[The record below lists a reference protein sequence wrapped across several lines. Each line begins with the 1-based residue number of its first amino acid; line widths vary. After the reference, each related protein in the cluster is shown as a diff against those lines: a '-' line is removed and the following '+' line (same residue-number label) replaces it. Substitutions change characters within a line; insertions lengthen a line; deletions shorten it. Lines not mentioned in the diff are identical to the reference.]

1 MSGSQ
6 FAILVLLFG
15 LLAGCANISAPTGGK
30 KDITPPKL
38 VRLTPADSLLNTRVK
53 KLELYFDEY
62 ITLAEPSKEITISPI
77 LQFAPTAVATNKHVV
92 VTIADTLLEE
102 NTTYRVSFGSA
113 VRDLHEGNPFTKYT
127 YTFSTGGYF
136 DSLSLEGSVLNAT
149 TGIADTSG
157 VLVVLY
163 KASENDTA
171 IIRKKPM
178 YAVKP
183 DRSGKFRF
191 AGLPGRD
198 FRLYAIRDDNNN
210 MMYDGGVEMVAF
222 NDDIVHAG
230 DTTKATPVLRLFP
243 EVTDSANAVADTAAS
258 GKKGGMRT
266 KQRMSRDTGFFYSL
280 NVDSTDIGKRTFDV
294 TDSFRFVFNAPV
306 MLHEGRLR
314 LSRDSGGVW
323 VPVPLKV
330 RQDLDRK
337 MRVNAVAEL
346 AGNTVYELLADSAFV
361 TDTAGKAIKGARYRF
376 RTMDRDDYGKIKLEI
391 PGRFSAKA
399 QKGGSDHILMMTAGA
414 DTVYQERITDSVV
427 AFKRLKPA
435 TYTFRIIADKDGNGR
450 WSTGDLLGRKQPEI
464 VYPGPQPLVLKA
476 GWDHTIEFEQK
487 PKAAGKADGG
497 KGSKSTKNR

>member
-1 MSGSQ
+1 MRGGQ
-6 FAILVLLFG
+6 IAIMVLLFG

-38 VRLTPADSLLNTRVK
+38 VRLSPADSLLNTRVK
-53 KLELYFDEY
+53 RLELYFDEY

-136 DSLSLEGSVLNAT
+136 DSLSLEGSVLNAA
-149 TGIADTSG
+149 TGIPDTSG
-157 VLVVLY
+157 MLVVLY
-163 KASENDTA
+163 KSTENDTA

-191 AGLPGRD
+191 TGLPGRD

-222 NDDIVHAG
+222 NDDIVRAG
-230 DTTKATPVLRLFP
+230 DTSIAAPVLRLFP
-243 EVTDSANAVADTAAS
+243 EVADSANAVADTAAS
-258 GKKGGMRT
+258 GKKGMRT

-280 NVDSTDIGKRTFDV
+280 NVDSADIGKRTFDV
-294 TDSFRFVFNAPV
+294 TDSFRFVFNVPV
-306 MLHEGRLR
+306 VLHDGGVH

-323 VPVPLKV
+323 VPVPFKV
-330 RQDLDRK
+330 RQDVNRNT
-337 MRVNAVAEL
+337 RVNVIAEL
-346 AGNTVYELLADSAFV
+346 AGNAVYELIADSAFV

-391 PGRFSAKA
+391 PGRYSAKG
-399 QKGGSDHILMMTAGA
+399 QKDGFDHILMMTAGA

-427 AFKRLKPA
+427 VFKRLKPA
-435 TYTFRIIADKDGNGR
+435 TYTFRIIADKDGNGK

-464 VYPGPQPLVLKA
+464 VFPGPQPLVLKA
-476 GWDHTIEFEQK
+476 GWDHTLEFEQK
-487 PKAAGKADGG
+487 PKAAGKTDGG
-497 KGSKSTKNR
+497 KDNKSTKNR

>member
-1 MSGSQ
+1 MRGSH
-6 FAILVLLFG
+6 FAILLVLFS

-53 KLELYFDEY
+53 RLELYFDEY

-77 LQFAPTAVATNKHVV
+77 LQFAPTAVATGKHVV
-92 VTIADTLLEE
+92 VTIADTLLED
-102 NTTYRVSFGSA
+102 NTTYRVSLGTS

-136 DSLSLEGSVLNAT
+136 DSLSLEGNVLNAS
-149 TGIADTSG
+149 TGVPDTSV

-163 KASENDTA
+163 KASESDTA

-183 DRSGKFRF
+183 DKSGKFRF
-191 AGLPGRD
+191 VGLPGRD

-222 NDDIVHAG
+222 NDVIVRAG
-230 DTTKATPVLRLFP
+230 DTAMATPVLRLFP
-243 EVTDSANAVADTAAS
+243 EVADSATAVADTAAS
-258 GKKGGMRT
+258 GKKGMRA
-266 KQRMSRDTGFFYSL
+266 KQRMSIDTGFFYSL
-280 NVDSTDIGKRTFDV
+280 NVDSADISKRTFDV
-294 TDSFRFVFNAPV
+294 TDSFRFVFNSLV
-306 MLHEGRLR
+306 VLHEGRLH

-323 VPVPLKV
+323 VPVSMKV
-330 RQDLDRK
+330 KQDANRT
-337 MRVNAVAEL
+337 MRVNALAEL
-346 AGNTVYELLADSAFV
+346 AGNAVYELLVDSAFV
-361 TDTAGKAIKGARYRF
+361 TDTAGRAIKGARYRF

-391 PGRFSAKA
+391 PGRYSAKG
-399 QKGGSDHILMMTAGA
+399 QKDGYSHLLMMTAGA
-414 DTVYQERITDSVV
+414 DTVYQEKITDSVV

-435 TYTFRIIADKDGNGR
+435 TYTFRIIADKDGNGK

-464 VYPGPQPLVLKA
+464 VFPGPQPLVLKA
-476 GWDHTIEFEQK
+476 GWDHTLEFEQK

-497 KGSKSTKNR
+497 KGKNSNKNR

>member
-1 MSGSQ
+1 MRGSH
-6 FAILVLLFG
+6 FAILVVLFS

-53 KLELYFDEY
+53 RLELYFDEY

-136 DSLSLEGSVLNAT
+136 DSLSFEGSVLNAA
-149 TGIADTSG
+149 TGIPDTSG

-183 DRSGKFRF
+183 DKSGTFRF

-222 NDDIVHAG
+222 NDVIVRAD
-230 DTTKATPVLRLFP
+230 DTTMVAPVLRLFP
-243 EVTDSANAVADTAAS
+243 EVTDSAGALADTATS
-258 GKKGGMRT
+258 GKKGMRT

-280 NVDSTDIGKRTFDV
+280 NVDSSDISKRTFDV
-294 TDSFRFVFNAPV
+294 TDSFRFVFNSPV
-306 MLHEGRLR
+306 VLHEGRLHMN
-314 LSRDSGGVW
+314 RDSGGVW
-323 VPVPLKV
+323 VPVPMKV
-330 RQDLDRK
+330 RQDSNRT

-346 AGNTVYELLADSAFV
+346 AGNAVYELVVDSAFV

-391 PGRFSAKA
+391 PGRYTTKG
-399 QKGGSDHILMMTAGA
+399 QKYGYDHILMMTAGA
-414 DTVYQERITDSVV
+414 DTVYQGKITDSVV
-427 AFKRLKPA
+427 AFKRLKPS
-435 TYTFRIIADKDGNGR
+435 TYAFRIIADKDGNGK

-464 VYPGPQPLVLKA
+464 VFPGPQPLVLKA
-476 GWDHTIEFEQK
+476 GWDHTLEFEQK
-487 PKAAGKADGG
+487 PKEAGKADGG
-497 KGSKSTKNR
+497 KGKNSNKNR

>member
-1 MSGSQ
+1 MRGSQ
-6 FAILVLLFG
+6 FAILVVLFG

-38 VRLTPADSLLNTRVK
+38 VRLSPADSLLNTRVK
-53 KLELYFDEY
+53 RLELYFDEY

-92 VTIADTLLEE
+92 VTIADTLLED

-136 DSLSLEGSVLNAT
+136 DSLSLEGSVLNAA
-149 TGIADTSG
+149 TGIPDTSG

-163 KASENDTA
+163 KATENDTA
-171 IIRKKPM
+171 VIRKKPM

-191 AGLPGRD
+191 SGLPGRD
-198 FRLYAIRDDNNN
+198 FRLYAIRDDNYN

-222 NDDIVHAG
+222 NDDIVRAG
-230 DTTKATPVLRLFP
+230 DTSIAAPVLRLFP
-243 EVTDSANAVADTAAS
+243 EVADSANAVADTAAS
-258 GKKGGMRT
+258 GKKGMRT
-266 KQRMSRDTGFFYSL
+266 KQRMSKDTGFFYSL
-280 NVDSTDIGKRTFDV
+280 NIDSSDVSKRTFDV

-306 MLHEGRLR
+306 VLHDGGVH

-323 VPVPLKV
+323 VPVPIKV
-330 RQDLDRK
+330 RQDVKRNT
-337 MRVNAVAEL
+337 RVNVIAEL
-346 AGNTVYELLADSAFV
+346 AGNAVYELLVDSAFV
-361 TDTAGKAIKGARYRF
+361 TDTAAKAIKGARYRF

-391 PGRFSAKA
+391 PGRYSEKG
-399 QKGGSDHILMMTAGA
+399 QKYGFDHILMMTAGA

-435 TYTFRIIADKDGNGR
+435 TYTFRIIADKDGNGK

-464 VYPGPQPLVLKA
+464 VFPGPQPLVLKA

-497 KGSKSTKNR
+497 KGNKSTKNR